1 MFQIK
6 TFNAIAPEGLQRL
19 EKEKYAINESDQPQ
33 GILLRSQKLHD
44 YAFPESVLGIARAG
58 AGTNNIPVKACTEKG
73 IVVFNTPGANANAV
87 KELVIASL
95 LLSVRPILRG
105 AQWVQT
111 LSGDNVEEQA
121 EAQKSQ
127 FSGTELEGKKL
138 GIIGLGSIG
147 AMVANDAYRLGMEVV
162 GYDPYVS
169 VDTAWTISRR
179 VKRANDIAEVFT
191 TCDFIT
197 VHVPLMENTHHLV
210 GEAELA
216 KMKPTTKLFNFSR
229 KEIVDTDAV
238 LRALKADRLAGYTTD
253 FADEQLLRNEKV
265 LVLPHLGAS
274 TEEAEVNC
282 AKMAARTLKK
292 FLEFGTIKRS
302 VNFPT
307 VEMAFH
313 SPYRLTIINRNVP
326 NMLGQ
331 ISSIIAESGINIDN
345 MLNRG
350 REDFAYTLADVA
362 SEDEALLNQ
371 LADKLRENENIVRV
385 RVIKNQEVGY

>member
-111 LSGDNVEEQA
+111 LNGDNVEEQA

-127 FSGTELEGKKL
+127 FAGTELEGKKL

-179 VKRANDIAEVFT
+179 VKRANDIAEVFS

-253 FADEQLLRNEKV
+253 FADEQLLHNEKV

-331 ISSIIAESGINIDN
+331 VSSIIAESGINIDN

>member
-44 YAFPESVLGIARAG
+44 YAFPESVLGVARAG

-73 IVVFNTPGANANAV
+73 IVVFYTPGANANAV

-127 FSGTELEGKKL
+127 FAGTELEGKKL

-179 VKRANDIAEVFT
+179 VKRANDIAEVFS

-253 FADEQLLRNEKV
+253 FADEQLLHNEKV

>member
-19 EKEKYAINESDQPQ
+19 EKEKYVINESDQPQ

-127 FSGTELEGKKL
+127 FAGTELEGKKL

-179 VKRANDIAEVFT
+179 VKRANDIAEVFS

-253 FADEQLLRNEKV
+253 FADEQLLHNEKV

>member
-19 EKEKYAINESDQPQ
+19 EKEKYVINESDQPQ

-127 FSGTELEGKKL
+127 FAGTELEGKKL

-179 VKRANDIAEVFT
+179 VKRANDIAEVFS

-229 KEIVDTDAV
+229 KEIVNTDAV

-253 FADEQLLRNEKV
+253 FADEQLLHNEKV

>member
-127 FSGTELEGKKL
+127 FAGTELEGKKL

-179 VKRANDIAEVFT
+179 VKRANDIAEVFSI
-191 TCDFIT
+191 CDFIT

-253 FADEQLLRNEKV
+253 FADEQLLHNEKV

>member
-111 LSGDNVEEQA
+111 LNGDNVEEQA

-127 FSGTELEGKKL
+127 FAGTELEGKKL

-179 VKRANDIAEVFT
+179 VKRANDIAEVFS

-216 KMKPTTKLFNFSR
+216 KMKPRTKLFNFSR

-253 FADEQLLRNEKV
+253 FADEQLLHNEKV

>member
-111 LSGDNVEEQA
+111 LNGDNVEEQA

-127 FSGTELEGKKL
+127 FAGTELEGKKL

-179 VKRANDIAEVFT
+179 VKRANDIAEVFS

-253 FADEQLLRNEKV
+253 FADEQLLQNEKV

>member
-6 TFNAIAPEGLQRL
+6 TFNAIAPEGLQCL

-44 YAFPESVLGIARAG
+44 YAFPESVLGVARAG

-127 FSGTELEGKKL
+127 FAGTELEGKKL

-179 VKRANDIAEVFT
+179 VKRANDIAEVFS

-253 FADEQLLRNEKV
+253 FADEQLLHNEKV

>member
-44 YAFPESVLGIARAG
+44 YAFPESVFGIARAG

-111 LSGDNVEEQA
+111 LNGDNVEEQA

-127 FSGTELEGKKL
+127 FAGTELEGKKL

-179 VKRANDIAEVFT
+179 VKRANDIAEVFS

-253 FADEQLLRNEKV
+253 FADEQLLHNEKV

>member
-73 IVVFNTPGANANAV
+73 IVVFKTPGANANAV

-127 FSGTELEGKKL
+127 FAGTELEGKKL

-179 VKRANDIAEVFT
+179 VKRANDIAEVFS

-253 FADEQLLRNEKV
+253 FADEQLLHNEKV

>member
-111 LSGDNVEEQA
+111 LNGDNVEEQA

-127 FSGTELEGKKL
+127 FAGTELEGKKL

-179 VKRANDIAEVFT
+179 VKRANDIAEVFS

-253 FADEQLLRNEKV
+253 FADEQLLHNEKV

-371 LADKLRENENIVRV
+371 LADKLRENVNIVRV